1 MSVHCSLTDMDKNLA
16 LDYIWNEIKILQ
28 AYFFLEKWNSKAF
41 FKLKENLNCASPLA
55 LCNNV
60 FLQRFSKKLILA
72 KLSKFTHWLT

>member
-16 LDYIWNEIKILQ
+16 LDYIKFEIKIKMLQ

-72 KLSKFTHWLT
+72 KLSKFT

>member
-1 MSVHCSLTDMDKNLA
+1 MDKNLA
-16 LDYIWNEIKILQ
+16 LDYKNENKNSPAI
-28 AYFFLEKWNSKAF
+28 FLFRKRNSKAF

-72 KLSKFTHWLT
+72 KLSKFT